1 MCISGHEM
9 RSAVAERA
17 RPPVIEAAVSTV
29 AAPSLGI
36 PSGLFVLADGTRL
49 ACARHSMG
57 RGSAGLGETHNARS
71 RPKPACAVCRL
82 CCLEDR
88 KRV

>member
-1 MCISGHEM
+1 M

-49 ACARHSMG
+49 ASAGESICVLAPLGLLSVLAGNNNRSGMKDG
-57 RGSAGLGETHNARS
+57 RGADARFN
-71 RPKPACAVCRL
+71 
-82 CCLEDR
+82 
-88 KRV
+88 